1 MTTSGQNCGKDFF
14 RSFYVWTMLTS
25 TSTSPWSQSSSKY
38 DLRGKCR
45 RTCIRQGTRYGR
57 AIAPTLMELLHDHP
71 TIYST
76 SSTSA
81 LLPAHPTIYNT
92 SASTLLPA
100 HSTLY
105 NTNTSTSLHAH
116 PTIHNTSTNALLHAH
131 PRRRN
136 RATSRSPNS
145 PRHKNI
151 SRINFSLHANTNILI
166 ST

>member
-1 MTTSGQNCGKDFF
+1 
-14 RSFYVWTMLTS
+14 MLTS

-71 TIYST
+71 TIYNT

-81 LLPAHPTIYNT
+81 
-92 SASTLLPA
+92 LLPA

-116 PTIHNTSTNALLHAH
+116 PTIHNTSTSTSTSTSTMLHAH